1 MTLPTALTLN
11 RGVANG
17 GKNKKTVELYN
28 FKSHSQKFYNGY
40 IIITVVNYEQR
51 KLSPSLN
58 KAEQFVKLKRGTS
71 LG

>member
-11 RGVANG
+11 RGVADG
-17 GKNKKTVELYN
+17 GKNKKTMELYN

-51 KLSPSLN
+51 KLSPSL
-58 KAEQFVKLKRGTS
+58 KKEDKFVKLKRGTS